1 MKEQKTFYPSSKD
14 IKREWVIV
22 DAENQTLGRIAS
34 QIAFIIKGKHKTTY
48 SPSVDMGDFVVVIN
62 ADKVKVSGNKS
73 RDKKYH
79 FHSRYPGG
87 LKTFSFSELIKRS
100 PTRVLQLA
108 VKGMLPHNRL
118 GRQMINKL
126 KCYAG
131 SSHPHEAQQPK
142 VLSLN

>member
-1 MKEQKTFYPSSKD
+1 MKEQKSYYPSSKD
-14 IKREWVIV
+14 VTRNWVIV

-34 QIAFIIKGKHKTTY
+34 QIAFVIKGKHKTTY

-62 ADKVKVSGNKS
+62 ADKVKVTGNKG

-87 LKTFSFSELIKRS
+87 LKTYSFSELIKRS
-100 PTRVLQLA
+100 PSRVLQLA

-131 SSHPHEAQQPK
+131 PNHPHEAQQPK
-142 VLSLN
+142 ELVLN